1 MKIVN
6 RTCDIFLLLPAFLFF
21 CCVCVADQNT
31 RALLL
36 HAYCYCLAT
45 RRLAVTHHP
54 TYTQHEKREAKEKW
68 QRRQTVE
75 NRTFAWNQLQ
85 MVTNI
90 PDLPILKMLIKIF
103 GYFWVI
109 QVWSV
114 GPLRASLFPS
124 DMSISSSL
132 SLSCCRFEMQVSTLQ
147 SRTFFKCIQLSKKR
161 NPLNL
166 GSTLALNQQFQCFL
180 LYFLSTI

>member
-1 MKIVN
+1 MTPCRGDTYFFRSSSNFLFSVSEVALDADTLPFKVLQNTRYFLPVKIVN
-6 RTCDIFLLLPAFLFF
+6 TTCDIFLPLSAFLFF

-75 NRTFAWNQLQ
+75 NRTYVWDHHGVCKGWICFKLRKLYVFA
-85 MVTNI
+85 
-90 PDLPILKMLIKIF
+90 LKLYPF
-103 GYFWVI
+103 HNV
-109 QVWSV
+109 
-114 GPLRASLFPS
+114 
-124 DMSISSSL
+124 
-132 SLSCCRFEMQVSTLQ
+132 
-147 SRTFFKCIQLSKKR
+147 
-161 NPLNL
+161 LNV
-166 GSTLALNQQFQCFL
+166 
-180 LYFLSTI
+180 

>member
-1 MKIVN
+1 MCFGHSALSN
-6 RTCDIFLLLPAFLFF
+6 LRSFWCFFWENHIFLPRVKNFLLKIYF
-21 CCVCVADQNT
+21 QK
-31 RALLL
+31 AL
-36 HAYCYCLAT
+36 
-45 RRLAVTHHP
+45 V
-54 TYTQHEKREAKEKW
+54 QKQFDK
-68 QRRQTVE
+68 
-75 NRTFAWNQLQ
+75 NAWNQLK

-124 DMSISSSL
+124 DMSISTSL

-161 NPLNL
+161 NTLNL

-180 LYFLSTI
+180 LYFLSTIGTTFFQRPIVT

>member
-1 MKIVN
+1 MWKLVSRAWNLPLLKLVWEWPPDPREPGQLSFEKIPWCGPEIGTLGTTRYFLPVKIVN

-75 NRTFAWNQLQ
+75 NRTYGLEVYADW
-85 MVTNI
+85 
-90 PDLPILKMLIKIF
+90 
-103 GYFWVI
+103 
-109 QVWSV
+109 
-114 GPLRASLFPS
+114 
-124 DMSISSSL
+124 
-132 SLSCCRFEMQVSTLQ
+132 
-147 SRTFFKCIQLSKKR
+147 
-161 NPLNL
+161 
-166 GSTLALNQQFQCFL
+166 
-180 LYFLSTI
+180 LSTDSDWWQKYSSWDFRKSQKSLAWGVRGLP